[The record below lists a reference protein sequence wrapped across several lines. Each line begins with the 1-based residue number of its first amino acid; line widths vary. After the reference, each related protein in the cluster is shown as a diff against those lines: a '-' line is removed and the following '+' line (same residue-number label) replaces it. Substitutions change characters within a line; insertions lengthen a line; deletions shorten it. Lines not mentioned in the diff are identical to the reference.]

1 MRTIIVLLK
10 RHVPSLGW
18 VFVACLV
25 LGLLGQIILLAQPQ
39 YGGALIQAAQEGA
52 NAFDPLIIL
61 LILLAA
67 SALLTM
73 GQQVLIAKIGE
84 GLAKRIRGRL
94 SRSFFALSVLSQE
107 ARPSGWY
114 SQRIVSDVELV
125 KRLPGQ
131 LVSLVQSLFVFFGSF
146 VALVLISPMTFVI
159 GLGFGLLSLLFSVV
173 ASRPMSGYRKEVQ
186 ELLLR
191 ITVKTQEF
199 ALTNRVLRSYNAWS
213 SAEKSLGVEIEAAA
227 KAGFKLSL
235 LAGFLSPISSVLMQL
250 ANIGTILFASWQVAA
265 GAMAFSDLVVFLM
278 YFSYFSS
285 SVSQFVGFI
294 SYAREAAVGDERIR
308 DFEILV
314 HPRSLPSSCH
324 KEGGISP
331 CPSFTFYRVS
341 FCYPSSSNDSLNDAS
356 FSIPPGKVTALVG
369 ASGGGKSTCLG
380 LMERFFSPS
389 KGKILLDGIELSD
402 IPLEEYRDSIGFIDQ
417 SASLIS
423 GTVEDNL
430 RLAKLSASRFDMENA
445 LDSVGLGDIPLDR
458 DVGERGLALS
468 GGQRQRIALARTII
482 RNPKVL
488 ILDEPTSSLDGIS
501 EREVDCLLRS
511 LFDGRTIVYAAHRL
525 SSILSADWIV
535 VLNEGKI
542 EGQGMH
548 HDLYESCL
556 YYRRLID
563 SQSEI

>member
-18 VFVACLV
+18 AFVACLA
-25 LGLLGQIILLAQPQ
+25 LGLLGQIILLVQPQ

-61 LILLAA
+61 LILLAT

-94 SRSFFALSVLSQE
+94 SRSFFALSVLGQE

-131 LVSLVQSLFVFFGSF
+131 LASLVQSLFVFFGSV

-213 SAEKSLGVEIEAAA
+213 SAEKSLGVEIDAAA

-308 DFEILV
+308 DFETLV
-314 HPRSLPSSCH
+314 HPRSLPSSCR
-324 KEGGISP
+324 KEGSISP

-402 IPLEEYRDSIGFIDQ
+402 IPLKEYRDSIGFIDQ

-430 RLAKLSASRFDMENA
+430 RLAKPSASRFDMENA

-501 EREVDCLLRS
+501 EREVDCLLRN
-511 LFDGRTIVYAAHRL
+511 LFDGRTIIYAAHRL

-548 HDLYESCL
+548 HDLYQNCL

>member
-1 MRTIIVLLK
+1 MRTIVVLLK

-94 SRSFFALSVLSQE
+94 PRSFFALSVLSQE

-227 KAGFKLSL
+227 KAGFNCLCL
-235 LAGFLSPISSVLMQL
+235 PVFFLR
-250 ANIGTILFASWQVAA
+250 
-265 GAMAFSDLVVFLM
+265 
-278 YFSYFSS
+278 Y
-285 SVSQFVGFI
+285 
-294 SYAREAAVGDERIR
+294 
-308 DFEILV
+308 
-314 HPRSLPSSCH
+314 
-324 KEGGISP
+324 
-331 CPSFTFYRVS
+331 
-341 FCYPSSSNDSLNDAS
+341 
-356 FSIPPGKVTALVG
+356 
-369 ASGGGKSTCLG
+369 
-380 LMERFFSPS
+380 
-389 KGKILLDGIELSD
+389 
-402 IPLEEYRDSIGFIDQ
+402 
-417 SASLIS
+417 
-423 GTVEDNL
+423 
-430 RLAKLSASRFDMENA
+430 
-445 LDSVGLGDIPLDR
+445 
-458 DVGERGLALS
+458 
-468 GGQRQRIALARTII
+468 
-482 RNPKVL
+482 
-488 ILDEPTSSLDGIS
+488 
-501 EREVDCLLRS
+501 
-511 LFDGRTIVYAAHRL
+511 RL
-525 SSILSADWIV
+525 S
-535 VLNEGKI
+535 
-542 EGQGMH
+542 
-548 HDLYESCL
+548 
-556 YYRRLID
+556 
-563 SQSEI
+563 